1 MKLARIQAGGIYVS
15 DEPALVRTVLGS
27 CVAVCLFD
35 PVTRV
40 GGMNHFMLPDGS
52 ADSGAP
58 TRYGVHAME
67 LLINGIMKKG
77 GSRFRFKAKV
87 FGASRVLLL
96 NTDSLAVPQ
105 RNMAFIRQFLA
116 TERIPSVAEQL
127 GGNRPLDVA
136 FETHSGHARV
146 RAFGW
151 GTLVRDVV
159 QRERRY
165 QETLNEQPPKSV
177 VTLF

>member
-1 MKLARIQAGGIYVS
+1 MKVARIQAGGIFVS
-15 DEPALVRTVLGS
+15 SDPAVVKTVLGS
-27 CVAVCLFD
+27 CVAACLFD
-35 PVTRV
+35 PVARV

-52 ADSGAP
+52 SDSGAP

-67 LLINGIMKKG
+67 LLINGIMQKG
-77 GSRFRFKAKV
+77 GSRFRLKAKV

-96 NTDSLAVPQ
+96 NTDSLAVPA
-105 RNMAFIRQFLA
+105 RNIAFVRQFLV
-116 TERIPSVAEQL
+116 TERIPAVAQQL
-127 GGNRPLDVA
+127 GGNRPLDVT
-136 FETHSGHARV
+136 FETHTGNARV

-151 GTLVRDVV
+151 GTLVREVV

-165 QETLNEQPPKSV
+165 QQQLSEEPPESV

>member
-15 DEPALVRTVLGS
+15 NEPALVRTVLGS
-27 CVAVCLFD
+27 CVAACLFD
-35 PVTRV
+35 PIARV

-52 ADSGAP
+52 SDSGAP
-58 TRYGVHAME
+58 TRYGVYAME
-67 LLINGIMKKG
+67 LLVNGIMKKG
-77 GSRFRFKAKV
+77 GNRFRLKAKV

-96 NTDSLAVPQ
+96 NTDSLAVPA
-105 RNMAFIRQFLA
+105 RNIAFIREFLT
-116 TERIPSVAEQL
+116 TEKIPAVAQQL

-151 GTLVRDVV
+151 GTLVREVV

-165 QETLNEQPPKSV
+165 QEALNEQPPESV